1 MEFQHAK
8 CYALQH
14 DCRYDNVRPVLE
26 AAGLL
31 WVQRIEPG
39 ELQLHEQI
47 HLSKDRQIAV
57 RYVEDPFVEI
67 AYLQIESDDAAQIVA
82 FGRALG
88 EQLELFDLLDLE
100 ALGHADDL
108 VSWSFAVRGMA
119 ALVRDHWGAARTA
132 VEKGLLDARRD
143 ARRIAL
149 RAIARLSWAELVPVL
164 EQAVAREID
173 DSIRSEMET
182 LIGGLRKHGKTPTGF
197 IDW

>member
-1 MEFQHAK
+1 MRFQHAK

-14 DCRYDNVRPVLE
+14 DRRYDSVRPVLE
-26 AAGLL
+26 AAGLW

-47 HLSKDRQIAV
+47 HLSKDRRIAV

-67 AYLQIESDDAAQIVA
+67 AYLQIESDDAAHIVA
-82 FGRALG
+82 LGTTLG

-100 ALGHADDL
+100 ALGQAEDL

-119 ALVRDHWGAARTA
+119 ALVRDHWGAARSA
-132 VEKGLLDARRD
+132 VEKGLRDTRRD

-149 RAIARLSWAELVPVL
+149 RAIARLSWAEFVPIL
-164 EQAVAREID
+164 EHAMERETD
-173 DSIRSEMET
+173 ESIRSEMEP
-182 LIGGLRKHGKTPTGF
+182 LIGDLRKHGKRPTGF